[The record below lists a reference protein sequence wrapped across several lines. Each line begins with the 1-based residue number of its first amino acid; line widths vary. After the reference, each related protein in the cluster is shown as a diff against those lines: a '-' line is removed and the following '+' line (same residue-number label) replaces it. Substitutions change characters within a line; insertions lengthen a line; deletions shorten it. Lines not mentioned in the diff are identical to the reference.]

1 MLLTEDITA
10 IILSGGQGSRMDGK
24 DKGLVCYQNKPLI
37 KHVIDRISPQVKDI
51 VISCN
56 RNHDSYAD
64 YGFPIT
70 SDLNSSNSSSH
81 SQEPSYQGP
90 IYQGP
95 SYQGPLAGIQA
106 GLNIVKTKAA
116 IIVPC
121 DSPNIPKDLVKRLR
135 LQLDENKI
143 SVAIPSDGTRIQ
155 PLFSLITMAVKEP
168 LNDYLLSGQRKAE
181 LFFRQQKP
189 EIVDFSDL
197 AKHFLNFNTIQS
209 LQDSD
214 SH

>member
-24 DKGLVCYQNKPLI
+24 DKGLVCFQNKPLI
-37 KHVIDRISPQVKDI
+37 KHVIDCISPQVKDI

-64 YGFPIT
+64 YGYPIT
-70 SDLNSSNSSSH
+70 SDMNSSDCASN
-81 SQEPSYQGP
+81 SQESFYQGPLYQGP
-90 IYQGP
+90 I
-95 SYQGPLAGIQA
+95 YQGPLAGIQA